1 MHAFKNLKAIAASFA
16 IPIAI
21 TLALVSLPAA
31 AQYPAKPI
39 RMVVPFPPGGAT
51 DIVARVVADKLTQA
65 LGQSVV
71 VENRPG
77 AGGTIGSD
85 VVAKAPA
92 DGYTLL
98 MATTSTHAVAPSL
111 YAKLPYDPLKDFAP
125 IANVASSPLIL
136 VVSSSL
142 PVTSVRELI
151 AYAKANPGKLS
162 YASSGNGTVNHLT
175 GEMLKGAIGADLVH
189 VPYKGSALAFPDVME
204 GRVPLMFDYAISMLP
219 QIKSGKLRPLA
230 VTSLKRTV
238 TMPDTPTLDASG
250 LPGFESILWVGLFAP
265 PGTPREIVARINAE
279 VGKLLQL
286 PDVKEK
292 FAQQGADP
300 VGGSPEQFAAAI
312 RSDIAKWGKIVKDSG
327 AKAD

>member
-1 MHAFKNLKAIAASFA
+1 MNTAFRVFAFLAAL
-16 IPIAI
+16 
-21 TLALVSLPAA
+21 LAALPVA

-39 RMVVPFPPGGAT
+39 RLVVPFPPGGAT

-65 LGQSVV
+65 MGQPVS

-85 VVAKAPA
+85 LVAKATP

-98 MATTSTHAVAPSL
+98 MATTSTHAVAPAL
-111 YAKLPYDPLKDFAP
+111 YAKLPYDALRDFTP
-125 IANVASSPLIL
+125 VANVASSPLIL

-142 PVTSVRELI
+142 PVSNVKELA
-151 AYAKANPGKLS
+151 AYAKANPGRLS

-175 GEMLKGAIGADLVH
+175 GEMLKTAIGADLVH

-219 QIKSGKLRPLA
+219 QIKTGKMRALA
-230 VTSLKRTV
+230 VTSLKRTATLPDIP
-238 TMPDTPTLDASG
+238 TMDASG
-250 LPGFESILWVGLFAP
+250 LPGFESILWLGLFAP
-265 PGTPREIVARINAE
+265 PATPRDIVAKVNAE
-279 VGKLLQL
+279 VAKLLQL
-286 PDVKEK
+286 ADVRDK

-300 VGGSPEQFAAAI
+300 VGGSPEQFAALI
-312 RSDIAKWGKIVKDSG
+312 RADIAKWGKIVKDSG